1 VKNRRELRS
10 LVNKLVVHERQPLR
24 PSDLRLLMWTGAPGY
39 EASVSAIIHRV
50 YAAKPR
56 WLDFFGICGSADSV
70 FSGHIPDQPG
80 IFLRELIR
88 PSLFSMAVVH
98 GSAQHIYGAVRDGQQ
113 ISLGLSDVARL
124 DSITPLDPLLI
135 LACKSGIFDLPAREG
150 DSLSEGFLKHPGGPV
165 AVIAASGDDD
175 PLTNYLV
182 LLSISEAMKEGTI
195 ATVGELLLHYQR
207 QLHSL
212 SAQDIA
218 KLDGGLG
225 GVERIL
231 ASVSEPLAREFASR
245 ESIRERILRYN
256 LLGDPV
262 VPLRLPVAMTV
273 HVERTANGLAASG
286 ATPEGGARLLVDFVD
301 QDRSLD
307 AIPVS
312 TGKADRRD
320 LLARINRA
328 PTVVA
333 SEDLRGDAWEIEVEN
348 LPVCE
353 SGDCYLRFRLVGK
366 QGARYA
372 IHELP
377 GLRQG
382 RGEDRGTP
390 TTPKR

>member
-1 VKNRRELRS
+1 
-10 LVNKLVVHERQPLR
+10 
-24 PSDLRLLMWTGAPGY
+24 
-39 EASVSAIIHRV
+39 V

-88 PSLFSMAVVH
+88 PSLLSMAVVH
-98 GSAQHIYGAVRDGQQ
+98 GSAQHIHAAVHEGRQVN
-113 ISLGLSDVARL
+113 LGLSDVARL

-135 LACKSGIFDLPAREG
+135 LACRSGIFDLPMREG
-150 DSLSEGFLKHPGGPV
+150 DSLSEAFLKHPGGPV
-165 AVIAASGDDD
+165 VVVADSGDDD
-175 PLTNYLV
+175 PLVNYLV
-182 LLSISEAMKEGTI
+182 LLSISEAMKEGSI

-212 SAQDIA
+212 SAQGIA

-231 ASVSEPLAREFASR
+231 ASVSEPLAREFASP
-245 ESIRERILRYN
+245 ESIREKTLRYN

-301 QDRSLD
+301 QALSLD

-320 LLARINRA
+320 LLAEVNRP

-333 SEDLRGDAWEIEVEN
+333 SEDLRGDAWEIEIED

-366 QGARYA
+366 EGAHYA
-372 IHELP
+372 LHVLP
-377 GLRQG
+377 SRMGR
-382 RGEDRGTP
+382 RGENRETSTSP
-390 TTPKR
+390 RR